1 MPIDF
6 ILIKKTCAVTNS
18 LQPILSACWSITWL
32 KLNDNHCHRNLHCHC
47 NSNSNRNRHRDC
59 QRHHHHGHNYDVM
72 ILMSMIMIL
81 FQPLP
86 VWGLVKDN
94 CKLCWKYRHLQNDES
109 IAETVVEVV
118 HIRVEPKVVDPV
130 AECLN
135 IDHHHQ
141 HLSSLLSSSSS
152 SSNQKKCWL
161 FPLLSPMW
169 LPMAAQPLP
178 LAQPQAQP
186 IQETWQ

>member
-1 MPIDF
+1 MSMI
-6 ILIKKTCAVTNS
+6 
-18 LQPILSACWSITWL
+18 
-32 KLNDNHCHRNLHCHC
+32 
-47 NSNSNRNRHRDC
+47 
-59 QRHHHHGHNYDVM
+59 M

-81 FQPLP
+81 FWLLP

-152 SSNQKKCWL
+152 NQKNADFFLSCLRCDCQWL
-161 FPLLSPMW
+161 LW
-169 LPMAAQPLP
+169 LWLNLRLNQSRKPDNSKYGKYRKYGKYGKYGKYFSGSTNPGNMTIVIANMGD
-178 LAQPQAQP
+178 
-186 IQETWQ
+186 WVK